1 MKPTIQEEIKNQEN
15 RSVFLVL
22 TGPSGAGKDTVLPLL
37 QKSLPNVARIVTTT
51 SRPMRPG
58 ESEGAPYHFVTRDEF
73 EKRIA
78 DHRFFEW
85 VEFRGN
91 LYGTQKD
98 EIESA
103 LKSNA
108 DVILK
113 IETKGVKNIKEK
125 VRKMTDRAIFVFIT
139 TTDIKTLEERVKKT
153 DNGDDKNRWNESLV
167 AWEME
172 QYDDCDYLVDN
183 ENGELDK
190 TVEKIKGI
198 IETKRLQ
205 VINN

>member
-1 MKPTIQEEIKNQEN
+1 MKRTIQEELDDQGK

-37 QKSLPNVARIVTTT
+37 QEKLSNVARIITTT
-51 SRPMRPG
+51 SRPPRPG
-58 ESEGAPYHFVTRDEF
+58 ESEGNPYHFVSRDEF

-98 EIESA
+98 EIEKGLNSG
-103 LKSNA
+103 A
-108 DVILK
+108 DVVLK

-125 VRKMTDRAIFVFIT
+125 VRQMTNRSVFVFIST
-139 TTDIKTLEERVKKT
+139 RDIKTLEERVKKS
-153 DNGDDKNRWNESLV
+153 DNGDDVNRWNEPLV

-172 QYDDCDYLVDN
+172 QFDDFDYLVDN

-190 TVEKIKGI
+190 TVDKIRGI
-198 IETKRLQ
+198 IETKRLE
-205 VINN
+205 IIK

>member
-1 MKPTIQEEIKNQEN
+1 MKRTIQEEILDQEK

-22 TGPSGAGKDTVLPLL
+22 TGPSGAGKDTVLPLV
-37 QKSLPNVARIVTTT
+37 QKALPNVARIVTTT
-51 SRPMRPG
+51 TRPKRAG
-58 ESEGAPYHFVTRDEF
+58 ESEGNPYHFVDRAEF

-78 DHRFFEW
+78 DHAFFEW

-91 LYGTQKD
+91 LYGTQRD
-98 EIESA
+98 EIEKAINSG
-103 LKSNA
+103 A

-125 VRKMTDRAIFVFIT
+125 VRQMTNRSLFVFIT
-139 TTDIKTLEERVKKT
+139 TKDIATLEERVKKS
-153 DNGDDKNRWNESLV
+153 DNGDDLHRWNAPLV

-183 ENGELDK
+183 ENGQLEA
-190 TVEKIKGI
+190 TVEKIKGL
-198 IETKRLQ
+198 IESKRLE
-205 VINN
+205 VIK